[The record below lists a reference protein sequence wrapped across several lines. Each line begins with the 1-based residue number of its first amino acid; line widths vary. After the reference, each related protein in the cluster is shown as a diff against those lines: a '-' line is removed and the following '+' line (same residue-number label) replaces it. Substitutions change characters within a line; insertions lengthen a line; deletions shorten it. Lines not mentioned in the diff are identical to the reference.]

1 MPCWMC
7 TTTVQIIN
15 SKIVVVIMFV
25 FILKVVPNE
34 REGKDELNQDLW
46 RDPSKASEAISS
58 TSRSKRN
65 METANVTSGE

>member
-1 MPCWMC
+1 
-7 TTTVQIIN
+7 
-15 SKIVVVIMFV
+15 MFV